1 MGSLRPKFESI
12 PEEYYPLTMGEAFA
26 YAALVV
32 GTIGCMLG
40 LMIGSLYWVRE
51 AGLESFVQIW
61 SMAFLC
67 FVVILLIAFYVGGRS
82 RLKETKRLILLAQQ
96 QQELSKR

>member
-1 MGSLRPKFESI
+1 MGALRPRFESI
-12 PEEYYPLTMGEAFA
+12 PEEYYPLTMGEVFT

-32 GTIGCMLG
+32 GTIGSVLG
-40 LMIGSLYWVRE
+40 LMIGFLFWVTQ

-61 SMAFLC
+61 SMVFLV

-82 RLKETKRLILLAQQ
+82 RLKETKMLILLSQQ
-96 QQELSKR
+96 QQ